1 MDIDNEKFYKENFS
15 CRVSEF
21 LNGKNSNVF
30 TYGPSGSGKTYSLG
44 VGYKSGP
51 LEIGDGIFKRNYSS
65 IFFKF
70 NISKHYSNF
79 GGRNI

>member
-44 VGYKSGP
+44 GGYKSGP
-51 LEIGDGIFKRNYSS
+51 LEISDGILKRIIHQIFSNS
-65 IFFKF
+65 ISLQINMK
-70 NISKHYSNF
+70 K
-79 GGRNI
+79 